1 MGIPLTM
8 AISDYAHTQDIV
20 TGRVRPEGID
30 LNVLSYPFEK
40 VGLRFAA
47 ALDFDVA
54 EYSLAGFC
62 AHFASG
68 EEQKFV
74 GLPVFPSRAFR
85 QSGFFINTKA
95 GINSVDDLRG
105 KRIGL
110 PQWSQTATVY
120 ARGAL
125 VHDSGIPLDAIN
137 WVQAGVNRPGRKEG
151 VALDLPKGV
160 TLERRPDASLSEML
174 ASGEIDAMISA
185 RPPDSFLS
193 GDADVKRL
201 YDDPPTVE
209 RDYFMRTGIYPIMHV
224 LVVRADVYHANRW
237 IMRNLLEAF
246 EDAKA
251 IAFERMRDATTSFIP
266 VPWAPNQ
273 MEETHRVL
281 FPDSQPWPY
290 GVKDNAFTLN
300 TFLDYC
306 YEQGVT
312 KRHLRADELFPPECS
327 MQVIV

>member
-1 MGIPLTM
+1 MGLPLTM
-8 AISDYAHTQDIV
+8 AISDYAHTRDLV

-30 LNVLSYPFEK
+30 LNILSYPFEK
-40 VGLRFAA
+40 VGLRFAQ

-68 EEQKFV
+68 DRQNFV

-85 QSGFFINTKA
+85 HGGFFINTEA
-95 GINSVDDLRG
+95 GINTVADLRG

-125 VHDSGIPLDAIN
+125 VHDSGIGLN
-137 WVQAGVNRPGRKEG
+137 EVTWVQAGVNKPGRKEG
-151 VALDLPKGV
+151 VALTLPDGV
-160 TLERRPDASLSEML
+160 TLERRPDANLSDML
-174 ASGEIDAMISA
+174 AAGEVDAVISA

-193 GDADVKRL
+193 GHHTVKRL
-201 YDDPPTVE
+201 YDDPPAVE

-246 EDAKA
+246 EEAKA
-251 IAFERMRDATTSFIP
+251 LAFERMSDETTSFVP
-266 VPWAPNQ
+266 VPWAPNT
-273 MEETHRVL
+273 MVETHSML
-281 FPDSQPWPY
+281 FPDSEPWPY
-290 GVKDNAFTLN
+290 GVADNVFTLN

-306 YEQGVT
+306 HEQGVT
-312 KRHLRADELFPPECS
+312 KRHLRAEELFPPECS
-327 MQVIV
+327 MKVIV